1 MKIWSIALIT
11 VLLVAPAISVDADE
25 VALERQGG
33 TYTVPVT
40 INGAVSLK
48 FTLDSGASDVLIP
61 ADVALTLARSGTLA
75 ESDFIGNKT
84 YSLAD
89 GSTLQSVNF
98 YLREVRVGNLIARN
112 VVASAGP
119 VTSSPLLGQS
129 FLSRFGAWTLDN
141 SRHVLILGVSPAAIS
156 ALPKPAFNR
165 KWEDLTKE
173 QSLDF
178 QHQCFDAAKTA
189 ALRRHKRFCLL
200 DMHKSYTLVNLEGWA
215 AVVDSLDENSS
226 VPTQDIKFVCNLDPF
241 GKANLLLMVD
251 SGPRVPRDWD
261 CHESRQNFQTPK

>member
-1 MKIWSIALIT
+1 MKA
-11 VLLVAPAISVDADE
+11 LLVAVVILAVSAAPAWADE
-25 VALERQGG
+25 VALEMSGG

-40 INGAVSLK
+40 INGAVRLK

-141 SRHVLILGVSPAAIS
+141 SRHVLILGVPPASQAAIP
-156 ALPKPAFNR
+156 ALRKPVFNINR
-165 KWEDLTKE
+165 KWEDLTKY
-173 QSLDF
+173 QVIDF
-178 QHQCFDAAKTA
+178 QHQCFDVVKTA
-189 ALRRHKRFCLL
+189 ALRQHKRFCLL
-200 DMHKSYTLVNLEGWA
+200 DMRKSYSSVVLNGEV
-215 AVVDSLDENSS
+215 AVVDILGNY
-226 VPTQDIKFVCNLDPF
+226 Q
-241 GKANLLLMVD
+241 VD
-251 SGPRVPRDWD
+251 VA
-261 CHESRQNFQTPK
+261 TPAGYS